1 MEADCILPS
10 NYFDDERIDLTD
22 VVRKKNT
29 NKKSITYESV
39 AQKLKSRIEFFWLPN
54 LSPVKSLKWI
64 QKLQYPWTIKLL
76 NYASAS

>member
-1 MEADCILPS
+1 MEADCIPPS

-22 VVRKKNT
+22 VVRKKKNT
-29 NKKSITYESV
+29 NKKSFTYESV

-64 QKLQYPWTIKLL
+64 QKLQ
-76 NYASAS
+76 